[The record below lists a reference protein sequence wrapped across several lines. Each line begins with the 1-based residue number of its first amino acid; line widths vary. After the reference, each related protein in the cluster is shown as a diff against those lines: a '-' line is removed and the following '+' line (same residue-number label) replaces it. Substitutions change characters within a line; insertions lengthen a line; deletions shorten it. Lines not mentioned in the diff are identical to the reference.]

1 MLGRAAG
8 LTAARWRGGALD
20 LRAALRSGGNLLF
33 GLFVAAV
40 LAFTLLAAVHSP
52 DDPLLHPSSHQLTDF
67 LTSATSTST
76 FLADDSVLRT
86 GEDFNSSSAAT
97 AAAEV
102 ASGDGGAAAE
112 AVPFIKLSDVTSEA
126 EKADGETTERAVTVD
141 ADTGGA
147 AEGEGAV
154 GAAVEENENP
164 VTEAVSCDTEAPVD
178 CTGDRDLFNLLMRTA
193 IERFPDLHFY
203 RFGRPVAVP
212 GGPMECDL
220 AWRFRPAAEAQGRTT
235 YYKDYR
241 RFVLTRDVNTC
252 TLVVDSIGEYHSGTG
267 AKRSGRR
274 KGKKGKKGKREAPM
288 TNTDFVPTKT
298 QMRLEENAA
307 NEGNVAAAAE
317 PVLVIG
323 EAVNDSL
330 PVVASESDFSR
341 GKYLIYMGGGE
352 RCKSMNHF
360 IWGFLCALG
369 EAQFLNRTLV
379 MDLNVCLNGRYTAS
393 GKDEERD
400 FRLYFDFEH
409 LKESASVI
417 DQSQFWQDW
426 GKWHKKDRLKNYYTE
441 DIKVTP
447 MKLRDVKD
455 TLIMRKFGTV
465 EPDNYWSRVCEG
477 ETEGVIKRPWYFLW
491 KSRRLMEIVSAIA
504 SRMSWDF
511 DSVHVVRGE
520 KAQNTQLWPNLD
532 RDTSPDSLLRTLNDK
547 VGAGR
552 HLYIATDEPDKSFF
566 DPLKKKYATHF
577 LDDFKDLWDENSEW
591 YAETKELSNG
601 KAVEFDG
608 YMRVAVDTEVFLRG
622 KRRLETFNDL
632 TRDCKDGVNTC
643 PASS

>member
-1 MLGRAAG
+1 MMGRAAA
-8 LTAARWRGGALD
+8 LSAPRWRGGGID
-20 LRAALRSGGNLLF
+20 FRDSLRSGGNLLF
-33 GLFVAAV
+33 ALFVAAV

-52 DDPLLHPSSHQLTDF
+52 DDPLLHPSSHQLTAF
-67 LTSATSTST
+67 LTSATSNST

-86 GEDFNSSSAAT
+86 GEDFAAVSNSSD
-97 AAAEV
+97 AAAIEAGVV
-102 ASGDGGAAAE
+102 AE
-112 AVPFIKLSDVTSEA
+112 TVPFIKLSDVASEK
-126 EKADGETTERAVTVD
+126 ESMDGAGAGTEQTVTVD
-141 ADTGGA
+141 TDANSDAGA
-147 AEGEGAV
+147 A
-154 GAAVEENENP
+154 AAEEN
-164 VTEAVSCDTEAPVD
+164 TIAEAVSCDTEAPVD

-203 RFGRPVAVP
+203 RFGRPVTVP
-212 GGPMECDL
+212 GSPMACDL
-220 AWRFRPAAEAQGRTT
+220 AWRFRPAEDTSGRTT

-252 TLVVDSIGEYHSGTG
+252 TLVVDSVGEYHSGTG
-267 AKRSGRR
+267 AKRNGRR
-274 KGKKGKKGKREAPM
+274 KGKKGKKGKREAPVA
-288 TNTDFVPTKT
+288 DFVPAKT
-298 QMRLEENAA
+298 QMRLDENAA
-307 NEGNVAAAAE
+307 NADTNAASE
-317 PVLVIG
+317 PVLVVG
-323 EAVNDSL
+323 EAVNDNL
-330 PVVASESDFSR
+330 PVVESESDFSR

-379 MDLNVCLNGRYTAS
+379 LDLNVCLNSRYTTS
-393 GKDEERD
+393 GKDEEKD

-417 DQSQFWQDW
+417 DQSQFWTDW

-455 TLIMRKFGTV
+455 TLIMRKFGNV

-477 ETEGVIKRPWYFLW
+477 ETEGVIKRPWHFLW
-491 KSRRLMEIVSAIA
+491 KSRRLMEMVSAIS
-504 SRMSWDF
+504 SRMNWDF

-532 RDTSPDSLLRTLNDK
+532 RDTSPDSLLTTLNDK

-552 HLYIATDEPDKSFF
+552 HLYIATNEPDKSFF
-566 DPLKKKYATHF
+566 DPLKDKYVTHL

-591 YAETKELSNG
+591 YTETKELSNG
-601 KAVEFDG
+601 NTVEFDG

-622 KRRLETFNDL
+622 KRKLETFNSL
-632 TRDCKDGVNTC
+632 TSDCKNGVNTC

>member
-1 MLGRAAG
+1 MLGRGVALSAP
-8 LTAARWRGGALD
+8 RWRGGALD

-33 GLFVAAV
+33 ALFVAAV

-67 LTSATSTST
+67 LTSSTSNST

-86 GEDFNSSSAAT
+86 GEDFNSSSPTIEA
-97 AAAEV
+97 
-102 ASGDGGAAAE
+102 GGGGQVVAE
-112 AVPFIKLSDVTSEA
+112 AAIKLSDVASEA
-126 EKADGETTERAVTVD
+126 EKSEGETERAVTVD
-141 ADTGGA
+141 TDSATGA
-147 AEGEGAV
+147 AAETTT
-154 GAAVEENENP
+154 EESP
-164 VTEAVSCDTEAPVD
+164 IVEAVSCDTEAPVD

-193 IERFPDLHFY
+193 IERFSDLHFY

-212 GGPMECDL
+212 GSPMECDL
-220 AWRFRPAAEAQGRTT
+220 AWRFRPSADANGRAT

-241 RFVLTRDVNTC
+241 RFTLTRDVNTC
-252 TLVVDSIGEYHSGTG
+252 SLVVDSIGEYHSGVG
-267 AKRSGRR
+267 AKKSKSGRR
-274 KGKKGKKGKREAPM
+274 KGKKGKKGKHDAPV

-298 QMRLEENAA
+298 QMRIDENAA
-307 NEGNVAAAAE
+307 ASEGAAAAAE
-317 PVLVIG
+317 PVLVVG
-323 EAVNDSL
+323 EAVNDTL

-341 GKYLIYMGGGE
+341 GRYLIYMGGGE

-379 MDLNVCLNGRYTAS
+379 MDLNVCLNARYTAS

-409 LKESASVI
+409 LKQSASVI

-426 GKWHKKDRLKNYYTE
+426 NQWHKKDRLKNFYTE
-441 DIKVTP
+441 DIRVTP

-455 TLIMRKFGTV
+455 TLIMRKFGNV

-477 ETEGVIKRPWYFLW
+477 QTEGVIKRPWHFLW
-491 KSRRLMEIVSAIA
+491 KSRRLMEIVSAIS
-504 SRMSWDF
+504 SRMNWDF
-511 DSVHVVRGE
+511 DSVHIVRGE
-520 KAQNTQLWPNLD
+520 KAQNKQLWPNLD
-532 RDTSPDSLLRTLNDK
+532 RDTSPDSLLMTLNDK

-552 HLYIATDEPDKSFF
+552 HLYIATDEPNKAFF
-566 DPLKKKYATHF
+566 DPLKEKYNTHF

-601 KAVEFDG
+601 KLVDFDG
-608 YMRVAVDTEVFLRG
+608 YMRIAVDTEVFLRG
-622 KRRLETFNDL
+622 KRHLETFNDL

>member
-1 MLGRAAG
+1 MMGRAAA
-8 LTAARWRGGALD
+8 LSAPRWRGGGID
-20 LRAALRSGGNLLF
+20 FRDSLRSGGNLLF
-33 GLFVAAV
+33 ALFVAAV

-52 DDPLLHPSSHQLTDF
+52 DDPLLHPSSHQLTAF
-67 LTSATSTST
+67 LTSATSNST

-86 GEDFNSSSAAT
+86 GEDFAAVSNSSD
-97 AAAEV
+97 AAAIEAGV
-102 ASGDGGAAAE
+102 IAE
-112 AVPFIKLSDVTSEA
+112 AVPFIKLSDVASE
-126 EKADGETTERAVTVD
+126 ESMDGAGAGTEQTVTVD
-141 ADTGGA
+141 TDANSDAGA
-147 AEGEGAV
+147 A
-154 GAAVEENENP
+154 AAEEN
-164 VTEAVSCDTEAPVD
+164 TIAEAVSCDTEAPVD

-203 RFGRPVAVP
+203 RFGRPVTVP
-212 GGPMECDL
+212 GSPMACDL
-220 AWRFRPAAEAQGRTT
+220 AWRFRPAEDTNGRTT

-252 TLVVDSIGEYHSGTG
+252 TLVVNSVGEYHSGTG
-267 AKRSGRR
+267 AKRNGRR
-274 KGKKGKKGKREAPM
+274 KGKKGKKGKREAPV
-288 TNTDFVPTKT
+288 TDFVPDKT
-298 QMRLEENAA
+298 QMRLDENAA
-307 NEGNVAAAAE
+307 NADTNTASE

-323 EAVNDSL
+323 EAVNDNL
-330 PVVASESDFSR
+330 PVVESESDFSR

-369 EAQFLNRTLV
+369 EAQFLNRTFVL
-379 MDLNVCLNGRYTAS
+379 DLNVCLNSRYTMS
-393 GKDEERD
+393 GKDEEKD

-417 DQSQFWQDW
+417 DQSQFWTDW

-455 TLIMRKFGTV
+455 TLIMRKFGNV

-477 ETEGVIKRPWYFLW
+477 ETEGVIKRPWHFLW
-491 KSRRLMEIVSAIA
+491 KSRRLMEMVSAIS
-504 SRMSWDF
+504 SRMNWDF

-532 RDTSPDSLLRTLNDK
+532 RDTSPDSLLTTLNDK

-552 HLYIATDEPDKSFF
+552 HLYIATNEPDKSFF
-566 DPLKKKYATHF
+566 DPLKDKYVTHL

-591 YAETKELSNG
+591 YTETKELSNG
-601 KAVEFDG
+601 NTVEFDG

-622 KRRLETFNDL
+622 KRKLETFNSL
-632 TRDCKDGVNTC
+632 TSDCKNGVNTC

>member
-1 MLGRAAG
+1 MLGRAAS
-8 LTAARWRGGALD
+8 LSAPRWRGGALD
-20 LRAALRSGGNLLF
+20 LRAALRSGGNVLF
-33 GLFVAAV
+33 ALFVAAV

-76 FLADDSVLRT
+76 LLTDDSVLRT
-86 GEDFNSSSAAT
+86 GEDFNSSAT
-97 AAAEV
+97 
-102 ASGDGGAAAE
+102 GAAAE
-112 AVPFIKLSDVTSEA
+112 AAGGGGEVIAEAIPFIKLSDVDTEA
-126 EKADGETTERAVTVD
+126 QKTEPETERAVTVD
-141 ADTGGA
+141 TDAGTS
-147 AEGEGAV
+147 EGTAV
-154 GAAVEENENP
+154 AEENP
-164 VTEAVSCDTEAPVD
+164 IVEAVSCDTEAPVD
-178 CTGDRDLFNLLMRTA
+178 CTGDRELFNLLMRAA

-212 GGPMECDL
+212 GSPMECDL
-220 AWRFRPAAEAQGRTT
+220 AWRFRPAADAIGTSRTT

-241 RFVLTRDVNTC
+241 RFTLTRDVNTC
-252 TLVVDSIGEYHSGTG
+252 TLVVDSVGEYHSGVG
-267 AKRSGRR
+267 AKRNGKR
-274 KGKKGKKGKREAPM
+274 KGKKGKKGKRDAPV
-288 TNTDFVPTKT
+288 TDFVPAKT
-298 QMRLEENAA
+298 QVRLDENTANNEAA
-307 NEGNVAAAAE
+307 GAATE
-317 PVLVIG
+317 PVFVVG

-379 MDLNVCLNGRYTAS
+379 LDLNVCLNAHYTSS
-393 GKDEERD
+393 GKDEDRD

-426 GKWHKKDRLKNYYTE
+426 GKWQKKDRLKNFYTE
-441 DIKVTP
+441 DIRMTP

-455 TLIMRKFGTV
+455 TLIMRKFGNV

-477 ETEGVIKRPWYFLW
+477 ETEGVIKRPWHFLW

-532 RDTSPDSLLRTLNDK
+532 RDTSPDSLLMTLNDK

-552 HLYIATDEPDKSFF
+552 HLYIATNEPDKSFF
-566 DPLKKKYATHF
+566 EPLKEKYKTRF

-591 YAETKELSNG
+591 FTETKELSNG
-601 KAVEFDG
+601 KPVEFDG

-622 KRRLETFNDL
+622 KRHLETFNDL

>member
-8 LTAARWRGGALD
+8 LSAPRWRGGAMD

-33 GLFVAAV
+33 ALFVAAV

-52 DDPLLHPSSHQLTDF
+52 EDPLLHPSSHQLTDF

-86 GEDFNSSSAAT
+86 GEDFNSSS
-97 AAAEV
+97 
-102 ASGDGGAAAE
+102 SSAAE
-112 AVPFIKLSDVTSEA
+112 AGGVDGGGVVAEDVSFIKLSDVGSET
-126 EKADGETTERAVTVD
+126 EKAERETERAVTVD
-141 ADTGGA
+141 TESATGA
-147 AEGEGAV
+147 AA
-154 GAAVEENENP
+154 EENP
-164 VTEAVSCDTEAPVD
+164 IAEAVSCDTEAPVD

-193 IERFPDLHFY
+193 IERFPDLNFY

-212 GGPMECDL
+212 GSPMECDL
-220 AWRFRPAAEAQGRTT
+220 AWRFRPAADAIGNGRTT

-241 RFVLTRDVNTC
+241 RFALTRDVNTC
-252 TLVVDSIGEYHSGTG
+252 TLVVDSVGEYHSGVG

-274 KGKKGKKGKREAPM
+274 KGKKGKKGKREAPV
-288 TNTDFVPTKT
+288 TDFVPAKT
-298 QMRLEENAA
+298 QMRLDENAA
-307 NEGNVAAAAE
+307 NEGTAAVAQ
-317 PVLVIG
+317 PVLVVG

-341 GKYLIYMGGGE
+341 GRYLIYIGGGE

-379 MDLNVCLNGRYTAS
+379 MDLNVCLNARYTAS
-393 GKDEERD
+393 GKDEEKD

-441 DIKVTP
+441 DIKMTP
-447 MKLRDVKD
+447 RKLHDVKD
-455 TLIMRKFGTV
+455 TLIMRKFGNV

-477 ETEGVIKRPWYFLW
+477 ETEGVIKRPWHFLW

-504 SRMSWDF
+504 SQMSWDF
-511 DSVHVVRGE
+511 DSVHIVRGD

-532 RDTSPDSLLRTLNDK
+532 RDTSPDSLLMTLNDK

-552 HLYIATDEPDKSFF
+552 HLYIATNEPDKSFF
-566 DPLKKKYATHF
+566 DPLKEKYKTHF
-577 LDDFKDLWDENSEW
+577 LDDFKDLWGENSEW
-591 YAETKELSNG
+591 FAETKELSNG
-601 KAVEFDG
+601 KPVEFDG

-622 KRRLETFNDL
+622 KRHLETFNDL

>member
-1 MLGRAAG
+1 MLGRGAAMS
-8 LTAARWRGGALD
+8 APQWRGGALD
-20 LRAALRSGGNLLF
+20 VRGALRSGGNLLF
-33 GLFVAAV
+33 ALFVAAV

-52 DDPLLHPSSHQLTDF
+52 DDPLLHPSSHQLTAF
-67 LTSATSTST
+67 LTSTTSNST

-86 GEDFNSSSAAT
+86 GEDFATAGSNSSEAALST
-97 AAAEV
+97 AAV
-102 ASGDGGAAAE
+102 AE
-112 AVPFIKLSDVTSEA
+112 ALPFIELSDVGSEKMEA
-126 EKADGETTERAVTVD
+126 VTTEQSITVD
-141 ADTGGA
+141 TDDNSAAGGGV
-147 AEGEGAV
+147 AEDKPIV
-154 GAAVEENENP
+154 
-164 VTEAVSCDTEAPVD
+164 EAVSCDTEAPVD
-178 CTGDRDLFNLLMRTA
+178 CAGDRDLFNLLMRTA

-212 GGPMECDL
+212 DSTMACDL
-220 AWRFRPAAEAQGRTT
+220 AWRFRPAEDATGRTT

-241 RFVLTRDVNTC
+241 RFTLSRDVSTC
-252 TLVVDSIGEYHSGTG
+252 SLVVESVGEYHSGTG

-274 KGKKGKKGKREAPM
+274 KGKKGKKGKRESPTA
-288 TNTDFVPTKT
+288 TDFLPTKT
-298 QMRLEENAA
+298 RMRLDENAA
-307 NEGNVAAAAE
+307 NADTTTAVE
-317 PVLVIG
+317 PVFVVG

-330 PVVASESDFSR
+330 PVVASESEFSR

-352 RCKSMNHF
+352 KCKSMNHY
-360 IWGFLCALG
+360 IWGLLCALG

-379 MDLNVCLNGRYTAS
+379 MDFSVCLNSRYTAS
-393 GKDEERD
+393 GKDENKD

-417 DQSQFWQDW
+417 DQSQFWTEW
-426 GKWHKKDRLKNYYTE
+426 GKWHKKDRLKNHYTE

-455 TLIMRKFGTV
+455 TLIMRKFGLV

-477 ETEGVIKRPWYFLW
+477 ETEAMVKRPWHLLW

-511 DSVHVVRGE
+511 DSMHIVRGE
-520 KAQNTQLWPNLD
+520 KAQNTQMWPNLD
-532 RDTSPDSLLRTLNDK
+532 ADTSPENLLVTLNDK

-566 DPLKKKYATHF
+566 DPLKNKYKTHL

-591 YAETKELSNG
+591 YAETKELNNG
-601 KAVEFDG
+601 NPVEFDG

-622 KRRLETFNDL
+622 KRKLETFNDL
-632 TRDCKDGVNTC
+632 THDCKDGVNTC
-643 PASS
+643 AASS

>member
-1 MLGRAAG
+1 MLGRGAG
-8 LTAARWRGGALD
+8 MSAPQWRGGALD

-52 DDPLLHPSSHQLTDF
+52 DDPLLHPSSHQLTAF
-67 LTSATSTST
+67 LTSATSNST

-86 GEDFNSSSAAT
+86 GEDFAATGSNSSEAALST
-97 AAAEV
+97 V
-102 ASGDGGAAAE
+102 VAE
-112 AVPFIKLSDVTSEA
+112 ALPFIKLSDVGSEKTEA
-126 EKADGETTERAVTVD
+126 EAEQSVTVATD
-141 ADTGGA
+141 SNS
-147 AEGEGAV
+147 AV
-154 GAAVEENENP
+154 GAAAEEEDKTIP
-164 VTEAVSCDTEAPVD
+164 TVEAVSCDMEAPVD

-193 IERFPDLHFY
+193 IEKFPDLHFY
-203 RFGRPVAVP
+203 RFGRPVVVP
-212 GGPMECDL
+212 ESPMACDL
-220 AWRFRPAAEAQGRTT
+220 AWRFRPAEDAKGRTT

-241 RFVLTRDVNTC
+241 RFTLSRDVNTC
-252 TLVVDSIGEYHSGTG
+252 SLLVESVGEYHSGTG

-274 KGKKGKKGKREAPM
+274 KGKKGKKGKREALPV
-288 TNTDFVPTKT
+288 TTTTDFVPAKT
-298 QMRLEENAA
+298 QIRLDEANADTMT
-307 NEGNVAAAAE
+307 AAE
-317 PVLVIG
+317 QVFVVG
-323 EAVNDSL
+323 EAVNDSM

-341 GKYLIYMGGGE
+341 GRYLIYIGGGE
-352 RCKSMNHF
+352 RCKSMNHY

-379 MDLNVCLNGRYTAS
+379 MDFSVCLNSRYTAS
-393 GKDEERD
+393 GKDEEKD

-417 DQSQFWQDW
+417 DQSQFWTDW
-426 GKWHKKDRLKNYYTE
+426 GKWHKKDRLKNHYTE

-455 TLIMRKFGTV
+455 TLVMRKFGNV

-477 ETEGVIKRPWYFLW
+477 ETEAMIKRPWHLLW

-511 DSVHVVRGE
+511 DSMHVVRGD
-520 KAQNTQLWPNLD
+520 KAQNTKMWPNLD
-532 RDTSPDSLLRTLNDK
+532 ADTSPENLLVTLNDK

-552 HLYIATDEPDKSFF
+552 YLYIATDEPDKSFF
-566 DPLKKKYATHF
+566 DPLNNKYKTRF

-591 YAETKELSNG
+591 YAETKELNNG
-601 KAVEFDG
+601 NPVEFDG

-622 KRRLETFNDL
+622 KRKLETFNDL

-643 PASS
+643 AASS

>member
-1 MLGRAAG
+1 MLGRAAA
-8 LTAARWRGGALD
+8 LSAPRWRGGALD
-20 LRAALRSGGNLLF
+20 LRAAVRSGGNLLF
-33 GLFVAAV
+33 ALFVAAV

-76 FLADDSVLRT
+76 LLTDDSVLRT
-86 GEDFNSSSAAT
+86 GEDFNSSSSAAGAGAE
-97 AAAEV
+97 AA
-102 ASGDGGAAAE
+102 GGAGEVVAAE
-112 AVPFIKLSDVTSEA
+112 AVPFIKLSDVGA
-126 EKADGETTERAVTVD
+126 EKTEPEAERAVTVD
-141 ADTGGA
+141 ADAGTAGEGGA
-147 AEGEGAV
+147 TAGAE
-154 GAAVEENENP
+154 EENP
-164 VTEAVSCDTEAPVD
+164 IVAEAVSCDTEAPVD
-178 CTGDRDLFNLLMRTA
+178 CAADRELFNLLMRAA

-212 GGPMECDL
+212 GSTMECDL
-220 AWRFRPAAEAQGRTT
+220 AWRFRPAADAIGTGRTT

-241 RFVLTRDVNTC
+241 RFTLTRDINTC
-252 TLVVDSIGEYHSGTG
+252 TLVVDSVGEYHSGVG
-267 AKRSGRR
+267 AKRNGKR
-274 KGKKGKKGKREAPM
+274 KGKKGKKGKREAPV
-288 TNTDFVPTKT
+288 TDFVPAKT
-298 QMRLEENAA
+298 QVRLDESTANNEAAGAA
-307 NEGNVAAAAE
+307 NE
-317 PVLVIG
+317 PVFVVG

-341 GKYLIYMGGGE
+341 GRYLIYMGGGE
-352 RCKSMNHF
+352 RCKGMNHF
-360 IWGFLCALG
+360 VWGFLCALG

-379 MDLNVCLNGRYTAS
+379 MDLNVCLNARYTAS
-393 GKDEERD
+393 GKDEDRD

-426 GKWHKKDRLKNYYTE
+426 GKWHKKDRLKNFYTE
-441 DIKVTP
+441 DIRMTP

-455 TLIMRKFGTV
+455 TLIMRKFGSV

-477 ETEGVIKRPWYFLW
+477 ETEGVIKRPWHFLW

-511 DSVHVVRGE
+511 DSVHIVRGE
-520 KAQNTQLWPNLD
+520 KARNTQLWPNLD
-532 RDTSPDSLLRTLNDK
+532 KDTSPDSLLMTLNDK

-552 HLYIATDEPDKSFF
+552 YLYIATDEPDKSFF
-566 DPLKKKYATHF
+566 DPLKEKYKTQF

-591 YAETKELSNG
+591 FTETKELSNG
-601 KAVEFDG
+601 KPVEFDG

-622 KRRLETFNDL
+622 KRHLETFNDL

>member
-1 MLGRAAG
+1 MLGRAAA
-8 LTAARWRGGALD
+8 LSAPQWRGGALD

-33 GLFVAAV
+33 ALFVAAV

-52 DDPLLHPSSHQLTDF
+52 DDPLLHPSSHQLTAF
-67 LTSATSTST
+67 LTSATSNST

-86 GEDFNSSSAAT
+86 GEDFAAAASSNSSDP
-97 AAAEV
+97 AEAFV
-102 ASGDGGAAAE
+102 VAE
-112 AVPFIKLSDVTSEA
+112 AVPFIKLSDVASEKTEA
-126 EKADGETTERAVTVD
+126 EAGTGTGTERAVTVD
-141 ADTGGA
+141 TDADSA
-147 AEGEGAV
+147 AG
-154 GAAVEENENP
+154 EENP
-164 VTEAVSCDTEAPVD
+164 IVEAVSCDREAPVD

-203 RFGRPVAVP
+203 RFGRPVFVP
-212 GGPMECDL
+212 GSPMVCDL
-220 AWRFRPAAEAQGRTT
+220 AWRFRPAEDANGRTT

-241 RFVLTRDVNTC
+241 RFTLTRDVNTC
-252 TLVVDSIGEYHSGTG
+252 SLVVDSVGEYHSGTG

-274 KGKKGKKGKREAPM
+274 KGKKGKKGKREAVA
-288 TNTDFVPTKT
+288 TTTTDFVPAKT
-298 QMRLEENAA
+298 QTRLDENAA
-307 NEGNVAAAAE
+307 NADTTAAAE
-317 PVLVIG
+317 PVFVVG

-341 GKYLIYMGGGE
+341 GKYLLYMGGGE
-352 RCKSMNHF
+352 RCKSMNHY

-369 EAQFLNRTLV
+369 EAQFLNRTLA
-379 MDLNVCLNGRYTAS
+379 MDLNICLNSRYTSS
-393 GKDEERD
+393 GKDEEKD

-417 DQSQFWQDW
+417 DQSQFWTDW

-441 DIKVTP
+441 DLKVTP
-447 MKLRDVKD
+447 MKLHNVKD
-455 TLIMRKFGTV
+455 TLIMRKFGNV

-477 ETEGVIKRPWYFLW
+477 ETEAVIKRPWYFLW

-504 SRMSWDF
+504 SQMSWDF
-511 DSVHVVRGE
+511 DSVHIVRGE
-520 KAQNTQLWPNLD
+520 KAQNTQLWPNLE
-532 RDTSPDSLLRTLNDK
+532 RDTSPENLLVTLNDK

-566 DPLKKKYATHF
+566 DPLKGKYVIHF
-577 LDDFKDLWDENSEW
+577 LDDFKDLWNENSEW

-601 KAVEFDG
+601 NTVEFDG

-632 TRDCKDGVNTC
+632 TRDCKNGVNTC

>member
-1 MLGRAAG
+1 MLGRGVAPSAP
-8 LTAARWRGGALD
+8 RWRGGALD

-33 GLFVAAV
+33 ALFVAAV

-67 LTSATSTST
+67 LTSSTSNST

-86 GEDFNSSSAAT
+86 GEDFNSSS
-97 AAAEV
+97 
-102 ASGDGGAAAE
+102 SAAE
-112 AVPFIKLSDVTSEA
+112 AATGGADTVPEAIPFIKLSDVATEA
-126 EKADGETTERAVTVD
+126 ETKSEGEKEQAVTVD
-141 ADTGGA
+141 TESATGDGEA
-147 AEGEGAV
+147 AAGTT
-154 GAAVEENENP
+154 EENP
-164 VTEAVSCDTEAPVD
+164 IAEAVSCDTEAPVD

-193 IERFPDLHFY
+193 IEKFSDLHFY

-212 GGPMECDL
+212 GSPMECDL
-220 AWRFRPAAEAQGRTT
+220 AWRFRPSADANGRAT

-241 RFVLTRDVNTC
+241 RFKLSRDVNTC
-252 TLVVDSIGEYHSGTG
+252 SLVVDSIGEYHSGVG
-267 AKRSGRR
+267 AKKSGRR
-274 KGKKGKKGKREAPM
+274 KGKKGKKGKHDAPV
-288 TNTDFVPTKT
+288 TNTDFVPAKT
-298 QMRLEENAA
+298 QMRLDENAAA
-307 NEGNVAAAAE
+307 NEGATAAAE
-317 PVLVIG
+317 PMLVVG

-341 GKYLIYMGGGE
+341 GRYLIYMGGGE

-379 MDLNVCLNGRYTAS
+379 MDLNVCLNARYTAS
-393 GKDEERD
+393 GKDEEKD

-409 LKESASVI
+409 LKQSASVI

-426 GKWHKKDRLKNYYTE
+426 NKWHKKDRLKNFYTE

-455 TLIMRKFGTV
+455 TLIMRKFGNV

-477 ETEGVIKRPWYFLW
+477 ETEGVIKRPWHFLW
-491 KSRRLMEIVSAIA
+491 KSRRLMEIVSAIS
-504 SRMSWDF
+504 SRMNWDF
-511 DSVHVVRGE
+511 DSVHIVRGE
-520 KAQNTQLWPNLD
+520 KAQNKQLWPNLD
-532 RDTSPDSLLRTLNDK
+532 RDTSPESLLMTLNDK
-547 VGAGR
+547 VGADR
-552 HLYIATDEPDKSFF
+552 YLYIATDEPDKSFF
-566 DPLKKKYATHF
+566 DPLKEKYKTQF
-577 LDDFKDLWDENSEW
+577 LGDFKDLWDENSEW

-601 KAVEFDG
+601 KLVDFDG

-622 KRRLETFNDL
+622 KRHLETFNDL

>member
-8 LTAARWRGGALD
+8 MSSAPRWRGGSLD

-33 GLFVAAV
+33 ALFVAAV

-76 FLADDSVLRT
+76 FLTDDSVLRT
-86 GEDFNSSSAAT
+86 GEDFNASTSSGGIG
-97 AAAEV
+97 AAEAGV
-102 ASGDGGAAAE
+102 EAEIKE
-112 AVPFIKLSDVTSEA
+112 AVPFIKLSDVASEA
-126 EKADGETTERAVTVD
+126 EKTEPAAEKTEPELAVTVD
-141 ADTGGA
+141 TDVGTGDGA
-147 AEGEGAV
+147 A
-154 GAAVEENENP
+154 AATTEETP

-178 CTGDRDLFNLLMRTA
+178 CTGDRDLFNLLMRSA

-212 GGPMECDL
+212 GSPMECDL
-220 AWRFRPAAEAQGRTT
+220 AWRFRPAADAIGTGRTT

-241 RFVLTRDVNTC
+241 RFTLTRDVNTC
-252 TLVVDSIGEYHSGTG
+252 TLVVDSVGEYHSGVG
-267 AKRSGRR
+267 AKRNGKR
-274 KGKKGKKGKREAPM
+274 KGKKGKKGKREAPV
-288 TNTDFVPTKT
+288 TDFVPAKT
-298 QMRLEENAA
+298 QVRLDENAA
-307 NEGNVAAAAE
+307 NNEAAGAVSE
-317 PVLVIG
+317 PVFVVG

-330 PVVASESDFSR
+330 PVVASESEFSR

-379 MDLNVCLNGRYTAS
+379 MDLNVCLNGRYTSS
-393 GKDEERD
+393 GKDEDRD

-426 GKWHKKDRLKNYYTE
+426 GKWQKKDRLKNFYTE
-441 DIKVTP
+441 DIRMTP
-447 MKLRDVKD
+447 MKLKDIKD
-455 TLIMRKFGTV
+455 TLIMRKFGNV

-477 ETEGVIKRPWYFLW
+477 QTEGVIKRPWHLLW
-491 KSRRLMEIVSAIA
+491 KSRRLMEIVSAIS
-504 SRMSWDF
+504 SRMNWDF

-532 RDTSPDSLLRTLNDK
+532 RDTSPESLLMTLNDK

-552 HLYIATDEPDKSFF
+552 YLYIATNEPDKSFF
-566 DPLKKKYATHF
+566 DPLNGKYKTRF
-577 LDDFKDLWDENSEW
+577 LDDFNDLWAENSEW
-591 YAETKELSNG
+591 FTETKELSNG
-601 KAVEFDG
+601 KSVEFDG
-608 YMRVAVDTEVFLRG
+608 YMRVAVDTVVFLRG
-622 KRRLETFNDL
+622 KRHLETFNDL